1 MLEVTLTVRSRR
13 ETQRVSLS
21 GSRLTMGRG
30 DDALLRIDDPGLSRL
45 HASINS
51 DGQKVWILDEGSI
64 NGSFVNGEAVPGV
77 GRPLADGDE
86 ITIGNDTAIMVSI
99 TEAAGPGAVS
109 KEKPLFAPA
118 MVSVPLT
125 IVGLL
130 LVALIGSR
138 LFSGFGGDLGQP
150 VDVKSAESGGVSSTS
165 DPTGKGAG
173 LDAPGA
179 PNDPRPSSVAGQPS
193 DSPPIPIEQAR
204 RKFYREMTDQE
215 RTDVID
221 KAAQKITMSMS
232 NSTRPEVF
240 DPFVLAQIK
249 RWVDSYAAG
258 RKKSGL
264 WGVDVGIIFKRATE
278 YAPYISRCFN
288 QQDVPPIIGLY
299 IVWIET
305 AYVNVSYENKAQ
317 AMGLF
322 QFIPGT
328 ARLYGIDPAQRTNVE
343 KMAPAA
349 ALYMKQRIAY
359 FGGDAKGVA
368 LAIANYNRGGT
379 PADLRTTIDRENP
392 DRSFWTLMANKEKL
406 NHYFQNEN
414 VDYVPRFFAAA
425 IVGENPRVFG
435 VDMNPISSYR

>member
-1 MLEVTLTVRSRR
+1 
-13 ETQRVSLS
+13 
-21 GSRLTMGRG
+21 MGRG
-30 DDALLRIDDPGLSRL
+30 DDAGLRIDDPGLSRL

-51 DGQKVWILDEGSI
+51 DGHKVWILDEGSI
-64 NGSFVNGEAVPGV
+64 NGSLVNGEGVPAA
-77 GRPLADGDE
+77 GRPLSDGDE
-86 ITIGNDTAIMVSI
+86 ITIGDDTAIIVSI
-99 TEAAGPGAVS
+99 AEAGEPAALR
-109 KEKPLFAPA
+109 KEKPIFATA
-118 MVSVPLT
+118 MVTVPMTLAG
-125 IVGLL
+125 VLL
-130 LVALIGSR
+130 IAVIGSR
-138 LFSGFGGDLGQP
+138 MFSGFGGDLSQP
-150 VDVKSAESGGVSSTS
+150 VDAKTTGSAGTSSAS
-165 DPTGKGAG
+165 DPAERSAG
-173 LDAPGA
+173 LQAPGT
-179 PNDPRPSSVAGQPS
+179 PGDAGRSLDSRKPA
-193 DSPPIPIEQAR
+193 DSPPIQNEQAR
-204 RKFYREMTDQE
+204 RKLYREMTDQE
-215 RTDVID
+215 RTDFID
-221 KAAQKITMSMS
+221 KASQKITMSIS

-240 DPFVLAQIK
+240 DQFVLTQIK

-258 RKKSGL
+258 RKTSGL
-264 WGVDVGIIFKRATE
+264 WGVDVSIIFKRAAE

-305 AYVNVSYENKAQ
+305 AYVNVNYENKAK

-328 ARLYGIDPAQRTNVE
+328 ARQYGVDPSQRTNVE

-349 ALYMKQRIAY
+349 ALYMKQRIAH

-379 PADLRTTIDRENP
+379 PKDLRTTIDSENP

-435 VDMNPISSYR
+435 VDTNPISSVR